1 MRHVRLSFATVLA
14 LILGAAGSTVQAAPP
29 AAPAPVSVPA
39 RDLAALHWR
48 LIGPFRGGRVLA
60 VTGVPQHPQR
70 FYFGAVDGGVWRS
83 DNAGRTWT
91 PIFDREPV
99 GSIGAIAVA
108 PSDPD
113 VIYVGSG
120 EADMRSDIALGN
132 GMYKSVDAGKTWT
145 HIGLADTQAI
155 GRILV
160 DPHNPDVV
168 YVAALGHPYGANT
181 ERGVFKSTDGGRTWA
196 KVLYKNANTG
206 AIDLAFDPA
215 DSRVIYAALWQ
226 TRRPPWNVYPPS
238 NGPGSGLYKS
248 SDGGA
253 HWSEISQPAHGFA
266 ADPGRIG
273 IAVAASDPQRVYAM
287 VDATAGGL
295 YRSDNGGATWT
306 RASSDVRVWQRGWYF
321 GGITVDPRDANR
333 IYAANT
339 ALYESRDAGRT
350 FVPIKGAPGGD
361 DYHVLWI
368 DPADPAHRILGVDQG
383 AVVSVDGGRVWS
395 SWYNQ
400 PTAQMYH
407 VVTDNRFPYRVCG
420 AQQDSGAACVPSRT
434 GTIDGISM
442 MQFHE
447 TRAGGESGMLA
458 PDPTDPDIVYGGTV
472 DKLDLRTQQTQS
484 VDPTLALPGTY
495 RVTWTLPLV
504 FSAADPKALYFA
516 NQRIFRTTDGGAHW
530 TAISPDLTREDPGV
544 PANLDAVT
552 AMDTP
557 VPGPR
562 RGVVYSLAPSPRD
575 AKLIWAG
582 TDDGLVWVTRDG
594 GAHWANVTPPALTPW
609 SKVGNIDASAF
620 DDASA
625 YVSVDRHRLD
635 DRNPWIFR
643 THDGGKT
650 WQAIVAGIP
659 DGDFV
664 NVVRADPVTP
674 GLLYAGTERGVFVS
688 FDDGGR
694 WQPLQ
699 QNLPV
704 TSVRDLVVK
713 NDDLVIAT
721 HGRGFWIMD
730 DVTPLRQMATAVA
743 ARGAYLFAP
752 APAYRVRPEGFTGT
766 PLPMSEP
773 RGTNPPNGAFI
784 DYTLPT
790 AAKTVTLTINDAT
803 GHLVRRYRSTD
814 KVPVTDLA
822 AIQIAPGWIVPPIAL
837 ATAPGLHRFV
847 WNLRCAAPAPLAGD
861 EGSWSDG
868 VWAPPGD
875 YRITLDVD
883 GRVLTQ
889 TLKVVPDPRVR
900 GMTAAD
906 YAAQFALAQRIEADR
921 AAVAMALKQDETLHA
936 ALLARAAAV
945 PALKTALLDY
955 DGHLRALSDLPMHAD
970 PRNSMGAPISHEDS
984 LRALEHRLD
993 ALDAAVDG
1001 ADVAPTPDARS
1012 GYALAHAALGATL
1025 THWRT
1030 LTGQPLQAI
1039 NRKLAATGQP
1049 PLAL

>member
-1 MRHVRLSFATVLA
+1 MPLSIRRSWAGS
-14 LILGAAGSTVQAAPP
+14 ILLCVCVSAAAHAAGFPP
-29 AAPAPVSVPA
+29 ALFGGL
-39 RDLAALHWR
+39 RWR
-48 LIGPFRGGRVLA
+48 SIGPFRGGRALA
-60 VTGVPQHPQR
+60 ATGVPGDPLR
-70 FYFGAVDGGVWRS
+70 WYFGAVDGGVWETG
-83 DNAGRTWT
+83 DAGRTWR
-91 PIFDREPV
+91 PIFDREPAA
-99 GSIGAIAVA
+99 SIGAIAVA
-108 PSDPD
+108 PSDPR
-113 VIYVGSG
+113 VIYVGTG
-120 EADMRSDIALGN
+120 EADMRSDIVQGD
-132 GMYKSVDAGKTWT
+132 GVYKSTDGGRTWT
-145 HIGLADTQAI
+145 HLGLDDTRQIAA
-155 GRILV
+155 ILV
-160 DPHNPDVV
+160 DPHDANVV
-168 YVAALGHPYGANT
+168 YVAALGHPYGPNA
-181 ERGVFKSTDGGRTWA
+181 ERGVFKSIDGGATWR
-196 KVLYKNANTG
+196 KVLYRGPDTG
-206 AIDLAFDPA
+206 AVDLAFEPG
-215 DSRVIYAALWQ
+215 DSRVVYAALWQ

-238 NGPGSGLYKS
+238 SGPGGGLFV
-248 SDGGA
+248 SDDAGA
-253 HWSEISQPAHGFA
+253 HWRRLRDGLPART
-266 ADPGRIG
+266 GRIG
-273 IAVAASDPQRVYAM
+273 IATSPADPRRVYAL
-287 VDATAGGL
+287 VDAADGGL
-295 YRSDNGGATWT
+295 YRSDDGGAHWA
-306 RASSDVRVWQRGWYF
+306 RASADPRIWQRGWYF
-321 GGITVDPRDANR
+321 GGVTVDPTNADRVWVM
-333 IYAANT
+333 NT
-339 ALYESRDAGRT
+339 IVLRSDDGGRV
-350 FVPIKGAPGGD
+350 FLPEKGDPTGD
-361 DYHVLWI
+361 DFHQLWI
-368 DPADPAHRILGVDQG
+368 DPGAPRRRILASDQG
-383 AVVSVDGGRVWS
+383 VVITLNGGKTWS

-400 PTAQMYH
+400 PTAQIYH
-407 VVTDNRFPYRVCG
+407 VATDDAFPYDVFG
-420 AQQDSGAACVPSRT
+420 AQQDSGAVMLPSRT
-434 GTIDGISM
+434 ISSDGIAM
-442 MQFHE
+442 PEFRE
-447 TRAGGESGMLA
+447 IVPGGENGMIA
-458 PDPTDPDIVYGGTV
+458 PDPRDPDLVYGGHV
-472 DKLDLRTQQTQS
+472 DRLDRRTGQTRS
-484 VDPTLALPGTY
+484 VDPTLAHPGID
-495 RVTWTLPLV
+495 RATWTLPLV
-504 FSAADPKALYFA
+504 FSPKDPRRLYFA
-516 NQRIFRTTDGGAHW
+516 NQRLYETRDGGLHW
-530 TAISPDLTREDPGV
+530 TRISPDLTRPDPAV
-544 PANLDAVT
+544 PPNLDPPTLA
-552 AMDTP
+552 DNLGR
-557 VPGPR
+557 GPR
-562 RGVVYSLAPSPRD
+562 RGVIYSVAPSRVD
-575 AKLIWAG
+575 AAQIWAG
-582 TDDGLVWVTRDG
+582 TDDGWLWRSDDD
-594 GAHWANVTPPALTPW
+594 GAHWRNVTPPGVTAW
-609 SKVGNIDASAF
+609 SKIASIDASHF
-620 DDASA
+620 DGRTA
-625 YVSVDRHRLD
+625 YVAVDRHRLD
-635 DRNPWIFR
+635 DDRPYVYR

-650 WQAIVAGIP
+650 WTRIVAGIP
-659 DGDFV
+659 PDDFV
-664 NVVRADPVTP
+664 NVVREDDRHA
-674 GLLYAGTERGVFVS
+674 GLLYAGTESGVYVS
-688 FDDGGR
+688 FDDGDH
-694 WQPLQ
+694 WQPLT

-752 APAYRVRPEGFTGT
+752 ALAYRVRPEGFTGT

-773 RGTNPPNGAFI
+773 RGTNPPDGAFI

-790 AAKTVTLTINDAT
+790 AAKMVTLTISDAA

-889 TLKVVPDPRVR
+889 TLKVVPDPRMR

-945 PALKTALLDY
+945 SALKTALLDY

-1039 NRKLAATGQP
+1039 NRKLAAAGQP

>member
-1 MRHVRLSFATVLA
+1 MRHVRPFAALLA
-14 LILGAAGSTVQAAPP
+14 LALAAVTTLQAAPP
-29 AAPAPVSVPA
+29 PAIAAVPA
-39 RDLAALHWR
+39 QDLAALHWR

-70 FYFGAVDGGVWRS
+70 FYFGAVDGGVWES

-91 PIFDREPV
+91 PIFDQEPV

-108 PSDPD
+108 PSNPD

-132 GMYKSVDAGKTWT
+132 GMYKSVDAGRTWT
-145 HIGLADTQAI
+145 PIGLADTQAI
-155 GRILV
+155 GTILV

-181 ERGVFKSTDGGRTWA
+181 ERGVFKSSDGGRTWV

-215 DSRVIYAALWQ
+215 NSQVIYAALWQ

-273 IAVAASDPQRVYAM
+273 IAVAPGDPQRVYAM
-287 VDATAGGL
+287 VDAKAGGL
-295 YRSDNGGATWT
+295 YRSDDGGATWT
-306 RASSDVRVWQRGWYF
+306 HVSKDVRIWQRGWYF
-321 GGITVDPRDANR
+321 GGISVDPRDPNR
-333 IYAANT
+333 IYASNT
-339 ALYESRDAGRT
+339 ALYESRNAGKT

-383 AVVSVDGGRVWS
+383 AVVSVDGGKVWS

-458 PDPTDPDIVYGGTV
+458 PDPSDPDIVYGGTV
-472 DKLDLRTQQTQS
+472 DKLDLKTQQTES

-504 FSAADPKALYFA
+504 FSAADPRALYFG

-530 TAISPDLTREDPGV
+530 AAISPDLTREDPGV

-552 AMDTP
+552 AKDSP

-562 RGVVYSLAPSPRD
+562 RGVVYAIAPSPRD

-582 TDDGLVWVTRDG
+582 TDDGLVWITRDG

-635 DRNPWIFR
+635 DRNPYIFR

-650 WQAIVAGIP
+650 WQAIVHGIP

-664 NVVRADPVTP
+664 NVVRADPRTP

-688 FDDGGR
+688 FDDGDH
-694 WQPLQ
+694 WQALT
-699 QNLPV
+699 QNLPM

-730 DVTPLRQMATAVA
+730 DVTPLRQMAAAVA
-743 ARGAYLFAP
+743 TRGAFLFAP
-752 APAYRVRPEGFTGT
+752 AVAYRVRPEGFTGT
-766 PLPMSEP
+766 PLPKSEP
-773 RGTNPPNGAFI
+773 RGANPPDGAYL

-790 AAKTVTLTINDAT
+790 AAKTVTLTITDAA
-803 GHLVRRYRSTD
+803 GHRVRRYRSSD
-814 KVPVTDLA
+814 KLPTPDLA
-822 AIQIAPGWIVPPIAL
+822 TIQIAPGWIVPPIAL
-837 ATAPGLHRFV
+837 ATTPGLHRFV
-847 WNLRCAAPAPLAGD
+847 WTLRYAAPAPLAGD
-861 EGSWSDG
+861 DGVWSNG
-868 VWAPPGD
+868 VWAPPGA
-875 YRITLDVD
+875 YHVTLDVD
-883 GRVLTQ
+883 GHALTQ
-889 TLKVVPDPRVR
+889 TLNVVPDPRVQ

-906 YAAQFALAQRIEADR
+906 YAAQFALAQRIETDR
-921 AAVAMALKQDETLHA
+921 AAVASVLKQAGALHA

-945 PALKTALLDY
+945 PALKVALLDY
-955 DGHLRALSDLPMHAD
+955 DSHLRALSDLPMQAD
-970 PRNSMGAPISHEDS
+970 PRNSMGAPIDHEDS
-984 LRALEHRLD
+984 LRALEHRLA
-993 ALDAAVDG
+993 ALDKAVDA
-1001 ADVAPTPDARS
+1001 ADVPPTADAKS
-1012 GYALAHAALGATL
+1012 GYAQAHAALGVTL
-1025 THWRT
+1025 AHWQA
-1030 LTGQPLQAI
+1030 LTAQPLQAL
-1039 NRKLAATGQP
+1039 NRKLRAAGQP